1 MTRATGLLLW
11 LFLSTWGC
19 SEKANWVAQAEQV
32 RWRYPGL
39 NGLWLDPH
47 NWMGQTSGVPHVPG
61 PTDDVVLSDFSYAY
75 GPAYIIT
82 LEVFCV
88 LSV

>member
-1 MTRATGLLLW
+1 
-11 LFLSTWGC
+11 
-19 SEKANWVAQAEQV
+19 
-32 RWRYPGL
+32 
-39 NGLWLDPH
+39 
-47 NWMGQTSGVPHVPG
+47 MGQTSGVPHVPG